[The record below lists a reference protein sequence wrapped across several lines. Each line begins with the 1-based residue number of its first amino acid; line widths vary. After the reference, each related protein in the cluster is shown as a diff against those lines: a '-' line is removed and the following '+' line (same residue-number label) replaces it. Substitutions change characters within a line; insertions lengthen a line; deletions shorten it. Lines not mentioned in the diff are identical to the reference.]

1 MLKIAVF
8 DLDGTLCAVGK
19 SIQPKTLA
27 LLRKLQDRGVQ
38 IAISS
43 GKPIYYLC
51 GTARQAGLEDMI
63 LMGENGASVQFGVNL
78 PPKDYYWMPV
88 APHTTEALRS
98 LHRQIVEEFGDRVW
112 MQPTQVEVTPFFPPE
127 DLALHE
133 ELRAFMKR
141 AVTPDMGVTIYDQR
155 DCFDLCPTGLDKGS
169 GLAYLCE
176 RMGWDIAD
184 AAAVGDGVNDE
195 PMLRAAGYSIGIGEQ
210 RVAGAKDMAT
220 TINEA
225 IEKLLARCC

>member
-1 MLKIAVF
+1 MLKVAVF

-19 SIQPKTLA
+19 AILPQTLDG
-27 LLRKLQDRGVQ
+27 LRKLQARGVQ
-38 IAISS
+38 VAVSS

-51 GTARQAGLEDMI
+51 GTARQAGLENMI
-63 LMGENGASVQFGVNL
+63 LMGENGASVQFGVDL

-88 APHTTEALRS
+88 APHTAEALRM
-98 LHRQIVEEFGDRVW
+98 LHGQIVAAFGNRVW

-127 DLALHE
+127 DMALHE
-133 ELRAFMKR
+133 ELRAFMKQ
-141 AVTPDMGVTIYDQR
+141 AVTPDMGITVYDQR
-155 DCFDLCPTGLDKGS
+155 DCFDLCPTGVDKGS

-195 PMLRAAGYSIGIGEQ
+195 PMLRAAGYSVGIGQ
-210 RVAGAKDMAT
+210 VQVAGAKDMAA
-220 TINEA
+220 TIGEA
-225 IEKLLARCC
+225 IEKLLERC

>member
-1 MLKIAVF
+1 MLKVAVF

-19 SIQPKTLA
+19 AIQPETLA
-27 LLRKLQDRGVQ
+27 GLRRLRERGVQ
-38 IAISS
+38 LAISS

-51 GTARQAGLEDMI
+51 GTARQAGLEDLI

-78 PPKDYYWMPV
+78 PPKDSYWMPV
-88 APHTTEALRS
+88 PSHTRAALGD
-98 LHRQIVEEFGDRVW
+98 LHRKIVETFGSRVW

-133 ELRAFMKR
+133 ELRTFIR
-141 AVTPDMGVTIYDQR
+141 QAVQPEMGVTVYDQR

-169 GLAYLCE
+169 GLAYLCS
-176 RMGWDIAD
+176 RMGWELAD

-195 PMLRAAGYSIGIGEQ
+195 PMLRAAGYSIGIGDAP
-210 RVAGAKDMAT
+210 VAGAKDSAAT
-220 TINEA
+220 IGEA
-225 IEKLLARCC
+225 IEKLLARC

>member
-1 MLKIAVF
+1 MLKVAVF

-19 SIQPKTLA
+19 AIQPETLEG
-27 LLRKLQDRGVQ
+27 LRKLQEKGVQ
-38 IAISS
+38 IAVSS

-51 GTARQAGLEDMI
+51 GTARQAGLEDLI

-88 APHTTEALRS
+88 APHTTEALHA
-98 LHRQIVEEFGDRVW
+98 LHRQIVETFGNRVW

-133 ELRAFMKR
+133 ELRAFMQQ
-141 AVTPDMGVTIYDQR
+141 AVKPEMGVTIYDQR
-155 DCFDLCPTGLDKGS
+155 DCFDLCPTGLDKSS
-169 GLAYLCE
+169 GLAYLCS
-176 RMGWDIAD
+176 RMGWDIGD

-195 PMLRAAGYSIGIGEQ
+195 PMLRAAGYSVGIGQ
-210 RVAGAKDMAT
+210 TQVAGAKDMAA
-220 TINEA
+220 TIGEA
-225 IEKLLARCC
+225 IEKLLARC